1 MTEAEVLRHF
11 KAQPQELGLK
21 AFSTIHEENKNTNLF
36 PVGLDGL
43 PASVVASIRK
53 MRLYQ
58 ETSVAHN
65 ELLLQ
70 PPYQI
75 DADQG
80 KEMYDH
86 AVTQL
91 LKTRE
96 GGLKQQGKILQASQL
111 FQISENIEE
120 TKRTAMDAMTGT
132 THDAEDDEESDEFG
146 GHTTRKPSVVV
157 QAPTAAGMLGSLGA
171 SSAKKAASTKRAAGK
186 RKKKDMESDDE
197 SVADG
202 SDLGQKGE
210 DITNLAARD
219 PDMAKVMSKHAS
231 IKGRPFHCFSVL
243 SVAAFL
249 RNAKHG
255 KALQGV
261 AFSDT

>member
-21 AFSTIHEENKNTNLF
+21 AFSTIHEENRITNLF

-43 PASVVASIRK
+43 PASVLASIRK

-58 ETSVAHN
+58 QTSVAHN
-65 ELLLQ
+65 ELLLS

-80 KEMYDH
+80 KDMYDH

-96 GGLKQQGKILQASQL
+96 GGLKQQGKILQAHQL

-120 TKRTAMDAMTGT
+120 NKRTAMEALSGPKF
-132 THDAEDDEESDEFG
+132 EDDEESDDFG
-146 GHTTRKPSVVV
+146 GHTALKPSVVV
-157 QAPTAAGMLGSLGA
+157 QAPTAAGMLGSLGGGG
-171 SSAKKAASTKRAAGK
+171 SKKAASKRGAK
-186 RKKKDMESDDE
+186 RKKAKEAESDEE
-197 SVADG
+197 SGDWSYG
-202 SDLGQKGE
+202 FDL
-210 DITNLAARD
+210 TTLATRD
-219 PDMAKVMSKHAS
+219 ADMAKVMSKHAS
-231 IKGRPFHCFSVL
+231 IQGRAFQCFSAL
-243 SVAAFL
+243 SVSAFL
-249 RNAKHG
+249 RNAKYG

-261 AFSDT
+261 AFSNS